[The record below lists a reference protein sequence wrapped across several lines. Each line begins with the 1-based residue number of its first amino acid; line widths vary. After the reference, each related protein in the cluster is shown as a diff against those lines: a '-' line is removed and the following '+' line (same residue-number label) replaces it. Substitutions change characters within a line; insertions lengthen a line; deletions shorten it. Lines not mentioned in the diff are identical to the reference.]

1 MDKKKALVIG
11 ATGLIGTELIKLLLS
26 NDEFETVTTF
36 TRKPLEIKNEKYK
49 NHIVNFDSLIDYAEY
64 IVGDVLF
71 CCMGTTMRVA
81 GSKEQF
87 TKVDYTYPLQFA
99 TIAKHNNV
107 GQFILVSSIGANA
120 TTSNFYL
127 QTKGKLENAINA
139 LGFNSFVVLRPSFLL
154 GKRVEFRIG
163 EIIAKF
169 VLSLLGFLL
178 IGKLKKYKGI
188 EAKQVAVNMIHYSK
202 HNQVKF
208 RVVESDLMQTI
219 KSI

>member
-1 MDKKKALVIG
+1 MGKKALVIG
-11 ATGLIGTELIKLLLS
+11 ATGLIGTELIQQLLS
-26 NDEFETVTTF
+26 NDDYKSVTTF
-36 TRKPLEIKNEKYK
+36 TRKPLDIKNEKYK
-49 NHIVNFDSLIDYAEY
+49 NHVVNFDALTDYAEY

-99 TIAKHNNV
+99 TIAKQNGVANC
-107 GQFILVSSIGANA
+107 ILISSIGANA
-120 TTSNFYL
+120 ATSNFYL

-139 LGFNSFVVLRPSFLL
+139 LGFSFFTVLRPSFLL

-169 VLSLLGFLL
+169 ALLLFGFLL

-188 EAKQVAVNMIHYSK
+188 EAKQVAANMIYYSK

-208 RVVESDLMQTI
+208 RVVESDVMQTI